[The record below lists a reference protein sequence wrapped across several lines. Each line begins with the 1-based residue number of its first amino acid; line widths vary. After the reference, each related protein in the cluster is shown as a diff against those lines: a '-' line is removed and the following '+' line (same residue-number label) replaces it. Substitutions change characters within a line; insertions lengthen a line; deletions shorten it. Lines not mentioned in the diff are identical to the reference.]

1 MLKPRIIFSSGIMAT
16 GKSTT
21 LKALAQLIDNAFYMD
36 RDDINQANLH
46 VGITPNDKLL
56 PFEEYV
62 AHADIFPG
70 HIREVETP
78 FGNMMQVDPHNAF
91 YRRHMRDQS
100 YLIQAYL
107 AHTNL
112 ACGKV
117 PIIDCITMRQI
128 SDGTLRKFADHPF
141 FKSYPKYHLH
151 FCADEED
158 IYQRVTER
166 SKGDASAQKRVD
178 LIPSDTRKASP
189 TSSREAFHQFVT
201 AEQPMIPLELS
212 QYRHFL
218 MNTSLGKPEM
228 NARWC
233 LEYVQSEDTL

>member
-1 MLKPRIIFSSGIMAT
+1 MAT

-62 AHADIFPG
+62 AHANIFPS
-70 HIREVETP
+70 HARTVETP
-78 FGNMMQVDPHNAF
+78 FGKMIQVDPHNAF

-107 AHTNL
+107 ARTNL

-141 FKSYPKYHLH
+141 FASYPKYHIH

-158 IYQRVTER
+158 IYRRVTER
-166 SKGDASAQKRVD
+166 SKGDASTQKRVD
-178 LIPSDTRKASP
+178 LIPSDTRQASP

-201 AEQPMIPLELS
+201 AEQPMIPSELS
-212 QYRHFL
+212 QYHHL
-218 MNTSLGKPEM
+218 LLNTSRGEPKM
-228 NARWC
+228 NARQC
-233 LEYVQSEDTL
+233 LIYIRSGNTL